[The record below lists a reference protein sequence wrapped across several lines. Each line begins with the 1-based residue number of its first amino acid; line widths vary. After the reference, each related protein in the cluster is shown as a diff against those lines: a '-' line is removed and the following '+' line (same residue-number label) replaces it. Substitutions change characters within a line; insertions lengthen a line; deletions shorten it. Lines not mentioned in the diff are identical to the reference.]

1 MLIQSDSFFIF
12 SGNLNSEVKLTIHID
27 DVNDNPPKFLQMVVL
42 HDQDVEIVD
51 SNENKLK
58 RYNMLNNDLSSEN
71 YHRDNVHAP
80 SNHKSTAQLPPMISL
95 PESIPVGTSILR
107 LLADDRDANTT
118 VSYRIIKETFIPRLV
133 AQKSKAA
140 KKKHFL
146 IHSTNGELA
155 VATTL
160 IPEAEYRLI
169 ISAYDVGGLT
179 DNVTVRIYVK
189 DINDHPPVF
198 SDSSYDFDLLEG
210 VYSDHFI
217 GKVETTD
224 ADYDENANVSYSI
237 THYPSDITVFP
248 FRISPLGGDIFVTGD
263 IDRESR
269 NSYLFTVTATDHAPE
284 STRLSSSVEVEIH
297 VTDIN
302 DNPPAFFG
310 YDRLI
315 QVSPAQLEDNEDSS
329 SYETSILVPVY
340 YTSIHENS
348 ALGTPVAKI
357 YANDSDFAGN
367 GNGLLLYDII
377 HRKNTPLSF
386 EIDSKEGI
394 VTITNRLDYEVN
406 VSHNV
411 TVVASDLGKP
421 SLSSTALLIVNVI
434 DVPEEKEDIP
444 GPMFT
449 HRYYEVEIE
458 ENSIVPLALL
468 TVNVTENFRGQNL
481 KYSIVP
487 SQDSNSF
494 NIDPKNGTLFLVT
507 SPDRETKMKYEVK
520 VRVDRLKRGRGMA
533 TFIYPPPKEKIAD
546 LGKFKFII

>member
-1 MLIQSDSFFIF
+1 MI
-12 SGNLNSEVKLTIHID
+12 
-27 DVNDNPPKFLQMVVL
+27 VL

-58 RYNMLNNDLSSEN
+58 QYNMLRNDLNSES
-71 YHRDNVHAP
+71 YHRDNVQAP
-80 SNHKSTAQLPPMISL
+80 SNHRNSVQLPPMISL
-95 PESIPVGTSILR
+95 PENIPVGTSILR
-107 LLADDRDANTT
+107 LIADDKDANGSI
-118 VSYRIIKETFIPRLV
+118 SYRIIKETFLPRVTSL
-133 AQKSKAA
+133 QNKSS

-146 IHSTNGELA
+146 IHSTNGEVA

-169 ISAYDVGGLT
+169 ISAFDVGGLT

-198 SDSSYDFDLLEG
+198 PESSYDFDLLEG

-217 GKVETTD
+217 GKVEATD

-237 THYPSDITVFP
+237 THYASDIGVFP
-248 FRISPLGGDIFVTGD
+248 FRISPLQGEIFVDGD
-263 IDRESR
+263 IDREAKS
-269 NSYLFTVTATDHAPE
+269 SYIFKITATDHGPE
-284 STRLSSSVEVEIH
+284 NNRLSTSVDVEIH
-297 VTDIN
+297 ITDIN
-302 DNPPAFFG
+302 DNSPSFFG

-315 QVSPAQLEDNEDSS
+315 QMHPSQLENTEADANFEG
-329 SYETSILVPVY
+329 TILVPVY
-340 YTSIHENS
+340 YTSVHENS
-348 ALGTPVAKI
+348 ALGTPVARI

-377 HRKNTPLSF
+377 HRKNQPLSF

-394 VTITNRLDYEVN
+394 VTITNRLDYELN

-411 TVVASDLGKP
+411 TIVASDLGKP

-458 ENSIVPLALL
+458 ENSIVPLLLL

-481 KYSIVP
+481 KYSVVP
-487 SQDSNSF
+487 SVDSNAF
-494 NIDPKNGTLFLVT
+494 NIDPKNGTLYLVK
-507 SPDRETKMKYEVK
+507 SPDREVKMKYEVK
-520 VRVDRLKRGRGMA
+520 IRVDRIKRGRGMA
-533 TFIYPPPKEKIAD
+533 TFIYPPPQEKIAD
-546 LGKFKFII
+546 LGKNVSGCIFYILK